1 MGNLS
6 RFNIFILLSA
16 LYFAQGLPFG
26 FFTQAMPVLMREQG
40 MDLRLIG
47 LLSLLALPWALKFL
61 WAPFLDRYSF
71 KTGFHRRGWILLAN
85 LAAVTGLLILSMLP
99 IAQWLQMSVL
109 ALFGLLLLMNFFAA
123 SQDISTDALAVEVVK
138 PEWRGIANGIQ
149 VAGYRVGMVVG
160 GGLILGW
167 LPVLGWQVALW
178 CMAAILLFSS
188 LPVLLM
194 VREQPV
200 VAVSYRESIGGFF
213 KRPAIIQWLLIL
225 IVYKTADAFGTSM
238 LRPMLVDSGM
248 TQAEMAWLLGT
259 WGVFA
264 GLSGALLGGFLM
276 LRLSRFNALWSFALL
291 QALCIGAYALVTQS
305 PDSPLLWVICL
316 AEHFSGGMAT
326 AALFTLMMDN
336 CRPHQAG
343 FDFSFQASVVI
354 IANLLA
360 GAVSGFSALLLGYSG
375 HFVVTLVLG
384 LAVVACVYGLRQR
397 IEEGVQHGISA

>member
-1 MGNLS
+1 MQDLK
-6 RFNIFILLSA
+6 RFNIFVLLSA

-26 FFTQAMPVLMREQG
+26 FFNQAMPVLLREQG

-85 LAAVTGLLILSMLP
+85 AGAVLGLLVLSIMP
-99 IAQWLQMSVL
+99 VEQWLQISVG
-109 ALFGLLLLMNFFAA
+109 ALFVVLLLMNFFAA

-149 VAGYRVGMVVG
+149 VAGYRVGMITG

-167 LPVLGWQVALW
+167 LPVMGWQYALW
-178 CMAAILLFSS
+178 CMALLLVLSS

-200 VAVSYRESIGGFF
+200 AAVSYRESIGGFF
-213 KRPAIIQWLLIL
+213 KRQGIWQWLLIL
-225 IVYKTADAFGTSM
+225 VVYKTADAFGTSM
-238 LRPMLVDSGM
+238 LRPMLVDAGLNK
-248 TQAEMAWLLGT
+248 ADLAWLLGT
-259 WGVFA
+259 WGVLA

-291 QALCIGAYALVTQS
+291 QALCIGAYALVTKS
-305 PDSPLLWVICL
+305 PDSPWLWVICM
-316 AEHFSGGMAT
+316 AEHISGGMAT

-360 GAVSGFSALLLGYSG
+360 GAASGFSAKILGYSG
-375 HFVVTLVLG
+375 HFSLTLLLG
-384 LAVVACVYGLRQR
+384 LAVVVCVYRVRQR
-397 IEEGVQHGISA
+397 IEEGVQDGISA

>member
-1 MGNLS
+1 MGNVS

-71 KTGFHRRGWILLAN
+71 KAGFHRRGWILLAN

-99 IAQWLQMSVL
+99 IAQWLQMSVM
-109 ALFGLLLLMNFFAA
+109 ALFSLLLLMNFFAA

-200 VAVSYRESIGGFF
+200 VAVSYRESIAGFF
-213 KRPAIIQWLLIL
+213 KRPGIWQWLLIL
-225 IVYKTADAFGTSM
+225 IVYKTGDAFGTSM

-276 LRLSRFNALWSFALL
+276 LRLTRFNALWSFALL
-291 QALCIGAYALVTQS
+291 QALCIGAYALVTGS

-375 HFVVTLVLG
+375 HFVVSLVLG